1 MQYLVAIVVGAAAF
15 FAISLLFALPFML
28 LWNFAMPQIFNLPEI
43 GFFQAVALLMISS
56 MLFRNTSSSS

>member
-1 MQYLVAIVVGAAAF
+1 MQYLVTIGVGVAAF